1 MRASFDSAKQYEKM
15 QQQSAPPT
23 PVLINVIKAF
33 VVGGIICTIGQFF
46 LGVFVNMGLT
56 PTEASVPLAGTMV
69 FLGALFTGLGWYDE
83 LGEFAGMGAAL
94 PITGF
99 ANAIVSPAME
109 FKREGL
115 VQGVGRHMFEVAG
128 PVFVYGLTT
137 SFVIGAVRYFLGAY

>member
-128 PVFVYGLTT
+128 PVFVYGLST